1 MNIIGFFLL
10 SCVCVYSKGFTFRNF
25 HNQIW
30 KRFTIKLD
38 STCKRMFAPI
48 QRVFIEENGSKDE
61 LMDDGEVPWDNI
73 NIKHSNSTKKE
84 KPLFDE
90 RWLSMNQLFLS
101 LVGDSMETPL
111 PFSELTDPRQLSFLF
126 V

>member
-1 MNIIGFFLL
+1 
-10 SCVCVYSKGFTFRNF
+10 
-25 HNQIW
+25 
-30 KRFTIKLD
+30 
-38 STCKRMFAPI
+38 MFAPI
-48 QRVFIEENGSKDE
+48 HRVFIEENGSKDE

-84 KPLFDE
+84 NPLRSIPETESKEYKETPENEVRRSLFDE

>member
-1 MNIIGFFLL
+1 
-10 SCVCVYSKGFTFRNF
+10 
-25 HNQIW
+25 
-30 KRFTIKLD
+30 
-38 STCKRMFAPI
+38 MFAPI